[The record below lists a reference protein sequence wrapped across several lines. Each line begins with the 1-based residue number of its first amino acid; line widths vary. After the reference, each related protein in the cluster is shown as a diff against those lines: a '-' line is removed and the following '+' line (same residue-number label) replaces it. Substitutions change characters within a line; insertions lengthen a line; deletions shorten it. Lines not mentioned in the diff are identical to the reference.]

1 MKTIRPNYA
10 EGKFYPADPEA
21 LKQLFKETIQ
31 AESPNINFDLTINPI
46 IGGVVPHAG
55 YIFCAKEAVHFFDI
69 VKYSEQTFDVVIII
83 NPNHTGQGLPVSV
96 DQHDFWQ
103 SPLGISPIDRELAK
117 KCGFPFDTLSQ
128 AREHSGEVI
137 LPYIHYF
144 MQGDIPI
151 LPVSFGAQNHENSK
165 VIADILFMAC
175 KALNRKP
182 LIIASSD
189 FNHFATPAVGADL
202 DGYALE
208 ALLKKDTLEFE
219 RRVKEKNISICGF
232 GTIQTLIQYARLEG
246 EFVVNVLKRGH
257 SGEVHPSDQVVDYVS
272 MLVSKATV

>member
-103 SPLGISPIDRELAK
+103 SPL
-117 KCGFPFDTLSQ
+117 
-128 AREHSGEVI
+128 
-137 LPYIHYF
+137 
-144 MQGDIPI
+144 
-151 LPVSFGAQNHENSK
+151 
-165 VIADILFMAC
+165 
-175 KALNRKP
+175 AL
-182 LIIASSD
+182 
-189 FNHFATPAVGADL
+189 
-202 DGYALE
+202 
-208 ALLKKDTLEFE
+208 ALLIKSWLKNVVSRLILYH
-219 RRVKEKNISICGF
+219 RHASIREKLSCLIFIISCREIFRFYLSASVPKIMKIRKSLPISC
-232 GTIQTLIQYARLEG
+232 LWPVR
-246 EFVVNVLKRGH
+246 H
-257 SGEVHPSDQVVDYVS
+257 
-272 MLVSKATV
+272 